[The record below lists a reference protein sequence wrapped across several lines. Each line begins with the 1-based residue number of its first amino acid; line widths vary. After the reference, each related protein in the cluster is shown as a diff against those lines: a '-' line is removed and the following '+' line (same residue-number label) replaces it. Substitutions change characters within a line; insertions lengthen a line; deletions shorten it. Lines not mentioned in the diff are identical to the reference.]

1 MVNGSSGSQQPSG
14 MGVGRATLHGRGIMD
29 SSAAARRRSSRSS
42 WSPSARRRVLAT
54 TGAMADGLTAVAL
67 LQWTSI
73 PTAVGWEEPQTWTL
87 MGIGSL
93 EYPPHQT
100 HLACS
105 MVSY

>member
-1 MVNGSSGSQQPSG
+1 
-14 MGVGRATLHGRGIMD
+14 
-29 SSAAARRRSSRSS
+29 
-42 WSPSARRRVLAT
+42 
-54 TGAMADGLTAVAL
+54 MADGLTAVAL